1 MIQKHE
7 NKKEENMSDNKVEII
22 NADATNEE
30 LQEVTAEETS
40 QEEPETEPQADEEQE
55 TPAKTAEEQLKTAEE
70 QLQER
75 VDELEDKLLRNA
87 AEFENQKK
95 RFFKRQ
101 IDIVNSSNDNLLT
114 EILSVVDN
122 FDRALKT
129 GEENSDYKSLSEG
142 TRLIHSQMSDL
153 LNKYDVKPIEAVGE
167 MFDPKLHEAVMQI
180 ESAEHSEGT
189 IVQEISKG
197 YLKGDKVLRHS
208 KVGVSK
214 PIETKNET
222 GQANETAQA
231 NKSGEASEKE

>member
-7 NKKEENMSDNKVEII
+7 NKKEENMSDNKVEVIKT
-22 NADATNEE
+22 DAANEE

-40 QEEPETEPQADEEQE
+40 QEEPETEPQADEEQAR
-55 TPAKTAEEQLKTAEE
+55 PAKTAEEQSKTVEEQLKTAEE

-153 LNKYDVKPIEAVGE
+153 LNKYDVKPIEAVGK
-167 MFDPKLHEAVMQI
+167 MFDPKLHEAVIQI

-214 PIETKNET
+214 PIETTEET
-222 GQANETAQA
+222 GDTSSAG
-231 NKSGEASEKE
+231 KKE